1 MKPLHLLAV
10 LFICTPHFL
19 LSQSSFTISGK
30 INDGNDQGIAFA
42 NVLLM
47 KTADSSF
54 VKGGVTNESGNYFL
68 ESIPS
73 GSYYVEGSVV
83 GFQSA
88 RSESFDLTSDYTVP
102 VLVMLEG
109 EALGEV
115 IVQATKPLYTQK
127 VDRLVINV
135 ENSIVSSGGT
145 ALEVLERSPG
155 VVVNRQNNGI
165 SVVGKEGVVV
175 MINGKISYV
184 PTSSI
189 VQLLDGMSA
198 DNIESIELITT
209 PPANFDAEGNAG
221 YINIVLRKNADLGLN
236 GSYSLSLGYGKGIV
250 SNDNIS
256 FNYRKNKFNLFG
268 SYSYLADQRDQL
280 IKTSREFRNNGDL
293 LSNSSRTDRDPNQ
306 QNHNL
311 RLGTDVQLSEKTIT
325 GFILTAFSNKWTMDA
340 FNNSTDALNGIPTGF
355 VTLENTE
362 KNHLRH
368 FGANYNIK
376 HDFTENKFISM
387 DIDYLYYEFD
397 NPTDYV
403 NRFFDGGNMFL
414 RTELLQSRK
423 ETPLTTLVG
432 KIDYSNK
439 VDDAFNFELG
449 AKGIKNDFENDVS
462 VANDVNGTFVFD
474 PTLTNFSV
482 LDESIMA
489 VYASADYTID
499 EKTSA
504 KAGVRYE
511 YTDSR
516 LDVDTQGTVV
526 DRQYGIWFPS
536 VFLSRKW
543 TDDLSMNVSYS
554 KRITRPTFNDLAP
567 FVIFFEP
574 NTFLSGNAGLQ
585 PAISNTIKFDTNFK
599 NYFLS
604 FQYTNEDAT
613 IANFQ
618 ERIDPDTGRLIFEA
632 ANLDYTRTFSIIT
645 GIPIKLAPWWRTQN
659 NLTYVRQEV
668 RSFYLGEPIEQE
680 LGIFSANSSHSFK
693 ISDSFSAELSG
704 FYNGPGFFGN
714 ARYDAFYAIN
724 LGLQKKF
731 SDKWGTLKFS
741 INDIFDSLEFNGG
754 TDLPE
759 QNILTR
765 NLFDFSNRTFTMTYT
780 RNFGNKELR
789 SARNRETGSEEERRR
804 VN

>member
-1 MKPLHLLAV
+1 MKKTSFFTVV
-10 LFICTPHFL
+10 LCLVNSVIF
-19 LSQSSFTISGK
+19 SQTTHTISGQ
-30 INDGNDQGIAFA
+30 ISDTNDQGIPFA

-47 KTADSSF
+47 KASDSTL
-54 VKGGVTNESGNYFL
+54 VKGSLTNEDGAY
-68 ESIPS
+68 SINEIPT
-73 GSYYVEGSVV
+73 GTYYVQGTYL
-83 GFQSA
+83 GFQSSRTDNFEL
-88 RSESFDLTSDYTVP
+88 RSHLELPVIILT
-102 VLVMLEG
+102 EG

-115 IVQATKPLYTQK
+115 VVQARKPLYTQK

-155 VVVNRQNNGI
+155 VVINRQSNDI

-184 PTSSI
+184 PTSSL

-221 YINIVLRKNADLGLN
+221 FINIVMKKNSDLGLN
-236 GSYSLSLGYGKGIV
+236 GSYSLSAGYGKGAT
-250 SNDNIS
+250 SNDNIN
-256 FNYRKNKFNLFG
+256 FNYRKNDFNLFG
-268 SYSYLADQRDQL
+268 SYSFLLDKRDQI
-280 IKTSREFRNNGDL
+280 IKTSREFRQDGDL
-293 LSNSSRTDRDPNQ
+293 ISNASVTDREPTQ
-306 QNHNL
+306 RNHNV
-311 RLGTDVQLSEKTIT
+311 RLGADYQVSDKTILGVILT
-325 GFILTAFSNKWTMDA
+325 GFDNKWTMDA
-340 FNNSTDALNGIPTGF
+340 LNNSMDAVNGMPVGF
-355 VTLENTE
+355 VELANTE
-362 KNHLRH
+362 RNQLKH
-368 FGANYNIK
+368 FGGNFNIK
-376 HDFTENKFISM
+376 HDFTENQFISM
-387 DIDYLYYEFD
+387 DVDYLFYEFD
-397 NPTDYV
+397 NPTDYT
-403 NRFFDGGNMFL
+403 NRFFDGSNTFL
-414 RTELLQSRK
+414 RTELLESRK

-432 KIDYSNK
+432 KLDYSNRPTDK
-439 VDDAFNFELG
+439 FKFELG
-449 AKGIKNDFENDVS
+449 VKGIKNDFENDVS
-462 VANDVNGTFVFD
+462 VANQIDGVFVFD
-474 PTLTNFSV
+474 PSLTNFSV
-482 LDESIMA
+482 LDESILA
-489 VYASADYTID
+489 GYVSGEYTID
-499 EKTSA
+499 EKTNV

-511 YTDSR
+511 YTDSK
-516 LDVDTQGTVV
+516 LDTDTEGTVV

-536 VFLSRKW
+536 VFLSRQW
-543 TDDLSMNVSYS
+543 TEDLSMNLSYS

-574 NTFLSGNAGLQ
+574 NTFISGNASLQ
-585 PAISNTIKFDTNFK
+585 PAISNAYKYDINFK

-604 FQYTNEDAT
+604 FSYTDQDSS

-618 ERIDPDTGRLIFEA
+618 ERIDPETGRLIFEA
-632 ANLDYTRTFSIIT
+632 ANLDYTRTFSIIA
-645 GIPIKLAPWWRTQN
+645 GIPVKISDWWRTQN
-659 NLTYVRQEV
+659 NLTFVNQQV
-668 RSFYLGEPIEQE
+668 RSFYLEEPVEQE
-680 LGIFSANSSHSFK
+680 LGIFSVNSTHSFK

-714 ARYDAFYAIN
+714 ARYDEVYGIN

-741 INDIFDSLEFNGG
+741 INDILDSVEFNGG

-765 NLFDFSNRTFTMTYT
+765 NTFDFNNRTFTLTYS

-804 VN
+804 IN

>member
-1 MKPLHLLAV
+1 MKKTS
-10 LFICTPHFL
+10 LFIVVMVLCTTILF
-19 LSQSSFTISGK
+19 SQSTHTISGS
-30 INDGNDQGIAFA
+30 ISDTYNEGIPFA

-47 KTADSSF
+47 KASDSTL
-54 VKGGVTNESGNYFL
+54 VKGSLTNENGAY
-68 ESIPS
+68 SINEIPT
-73 GSYYVEGSVV
+73 GTYYVQGTYL
-83 GFQSA
+83 GYQSA
-88 RSESFDLTSDYTVP
+88 RTDNFELRSHLELPVIILT
-102 VLVMLEG
+102 EG

-115 IVQATKPLYTQK
+115 VVQARKPLYTQK

-155 VVVNRQNNGI
+155 VVINRQNNDI

-184 PTSSI
+184 PTSSL

-221 YINIVLRKNADLGLN
+221 FINIVMKKNADLGLN
-236 GSYSLSLGYGKGIV
+236 GSYSLSAGYGKGAT
-250 SNDNIS
+250 SNDNIN
-256 FNYRKNKFNLFG
+256 FNYRKNNFNLFG
-268 SYSYLADQRDQL
+268 SYSFLLDQRDQL
-280 IKTSREFRNNGDL
+280 IKTSREFRQDGDL
-293 LSNSSRTDRDPNQ
+293 ISNASETDREPTQ
-306 QNHNL
+306 RNHNV
-311 RLGTDVQLSEKTIT
+311 RLGADYQVSEKTIMGVILT
-325 GFILTAFSNKWTMDA
+325 GFDNKWTMDA
-340 FNNSTDALNGIPTGF
+340 LNNSMDAVNGMPVGF
-355 VTLENTE
+355 VELANTE
-362 KNHLRH
+362 RNQLKH
-368 FGANYNIK
+368 FGGNFNIK
-376 HDFTENKFISM
+376 HDFTENEFISM
-387 DIDYLYYEFD
+387 DVDYLYYEFD
-397 NPTDYV
+397 NPTDYT
-403 NRFFDGGNMFL
+403 NRFFDRNNMFL

-432 KIDYSNK
+432 KLDYSNRPSDK
-439 VDDAFNFELG
+439 FKFELG
-449 AKGIKNDFENDVS
+449 VKGIKNDFENDVS
-462 VANDVNGTFVFD
+462 VANEMDGVFIFD

-482 LDESIMA
+482 LDESILA
-489 VYASADYTID
+489 GYLSTEYTID

-511 YTDSR
+511 YTDSK
-516 LDVDTQGTVV
+516 LDTDTQGTVV

-543 TDDLSMNVSYS
+543 TEDLSMNLSYS

-574 NTFLSGNAGLQ
+574 NTFLSGNASLQ
-585 PAISNTIKFDTNFK
+585 PAISNTYKYDINYK

-604 FQYTNEDAT
+604 FSYTDQDMS

-618 ERIDPDTGRLIFEA
+618 ERIDPETGRLIFEA

-645 GIPIKLAPWWRTQN
+645 GIPVKISDWWRTQN

-668 RSFYLGEPIEQE
+668 RSFYLGDPIEQE
-680 LGIFSANSSHSFK
+680 LGIFSANSTHFFR

-714 ARYDAFYAIN
+714 ARYDEFYGIN
-724 LGLQKKF
+724 LGLQNKF

-741 INDIFDSLEFNGG
+741 INDILDSVEFNGG

-765 NLFDFSNRTFTMTYT
+765 NTFDFSNRTFTLTYT

-804 VN
+804 IN

>member
-1 MKPLHLLAV
+1 MKPLQLLVV
-10 LFICTPHFL
+10 LFLCTPLFL
-19 LSQSSFTISGK
+19 ISQNSYTITGK

-47 KTADSSF
+47 KAADSTF
-54 VKGGVTNESGNYFL
+54 VKGAVTSETGTYSL
-68 ESIPS
+68 ENVPS
-73 GSYYVEGSVV
+73 GSYFVEGSVV
-83 GFQSA
+83 GFQLA
-88 RSESFDLTSDYTVP
+88 RSEAFTLNSDYTVP
-102 VLVMLEG
+102 NLVMLEG

-115 IVQATKPLYTQK
+115 VVQATKPLYTQK

-221 YINIVLRKNADLGLN
+221 YINIVLKKNADLGLN

-280 IKTSREFRNNGDL
+280 FKTSREFRDSGDL
-293 LSNSSRTDRDPNQ
+293 LSTSSRTDRDPNQ

-311 RLGTDVQLSEKTIT
+311 RLGADVQLSEKTIT
-325 GFILTAFSNKWTMDA
+325 GFILTGFSNKWTMDA
-340 FNNSTDALNGIPTGF
+340 FNSSTDAINGVPSGF

-368 FGANYNIK
+368 FGANYNIR
-376 HDFTENKFISM
+376 HDFTADQFISM

-403 NRFFDGGNMFL
+403 NMFFDGSNMFL

-423 ETPLTTLVG
+423 ETPLSTLVG

-439 VDDAFNFELG
+439 IDDAFKFELG

-462 VANDVNGTFVFD
+462 VANDVSGMFVFD
-474 PTLTNFSV
+474 PSLTNFSV

-489 VYASADYTID
+489 AYASADYTID

-511 YTDSR
+511 YTDSK

-585 PAISNTIKFDTNFK
+585 PAISNTVKFDTNFK

-645 GIPIKLAPWWRTQN
+645 GIPIKLAPWWRTQT

-668 RSFYLGEPIEQE
+668 RSFYQGEPIEQE
-680 LGIFSANSSHSFK
+680 LGIFSANSTHSFK
-693 ISDSFSAELSG
+693 ISDSFTAELSG

-714 ARYDAFYAIN
+714 ARYDEFYAIN
-724 LGLQKKF
+724 LGFQKKF

-741 INDIFDSLEFNGG
+741 VNDIFDSLEFNGG

-765 NLFDFSNRTFTMTYT
+765 NLFDFSNRTFTLTYT